1 MIIKEMH
8 MWTSR
13 RLALAGRTA
22 LFAAGL
28 AGLAGTSALAFDGMS
43 AEQRAALEAAQVAQ
57 ADVAAEAEASDEAT
71 GEATIFDGVYT
82 EEQAARGKGFFESDC
97 ASCHANSARG
107 SSAAP
112 GLIGFTFD
120 KKYADQPLFNY
131 FDFMR
136 ANMPPGNAGWFID
149 QQYAD
154 ITAYLLSL
162 HGAPAGDTELEGTEE
177 ALSAIMIVPTP
188 EGCL

>member
-1 MIIKEMH
+1 

-13 RLALAGRTA
+13 RLAAAGRTA

-28 AGLAGTSALAFDGMS
+28 AALAGTSALAFDGMS

-57 ADVAAEAEASDEAT
+57 ADISADAEAA
-71 GEATIFDGVYT
+71 GERTIFDGVYT
-82 EEQAARGKGFFESDC
+82 AEQAERGKGFFNSDC

-112 GLIGFTFD
+112 GLIGYTFD
-120 KKYADQPLFNY
+120 SKYAEQPLYNY

-136 ANMPPGNAGWFID
+136 TNMPPGNAGWFID
-149 QQYAD
+149 QEYAD
-154 ITAYLLSL
+154 IVAYLLSL
-162 HGAPAGDTELEGTEE
+162 HGAPAGDSELEGTEE

-188 EGCL
+188 EG